1 MLDFKNFKKTHEDDK
16 VATLKHPDGHE
27 VKIAKAS
34 LSPDL
39 QKRLKKLP
47 LHQSDPEGPVEDPE
61 AKPEASSPA
70 PGVNIFVGGSQPMP
84 QAQAQDAAIA
94 KNSGAQNQMPVEQV
108 PQPEQ
113 PAPPQDLSSGQPAQP
128 GQPNL
133 SQYQQL
139 PEFALGEASAKG
151 SMDAAKQY
159 GSEVSAATNEFRKD
173 QAMSQLE
180 IHRDFDAKQ
189 KEIDAV
195 VKDIKDNHINPNH
208 YLESKNIGG
217 RITTALGLLLGGI
230 GAGFSHGPN
239 MALTFL
245 NSQIE
250 RDLEAQKDN
259 QSGKENLL
267 SALGQQFKNIQVR
280 DEMFR
285 AIRAQTLAS
294 ELQGLA
300 AKNNVS
306 MASPTYQKAL
316 ADLIGPARQTLMKA
330 SLLDMQGKVEGS
342 PGSQAPS
349 GPMNDQA
356 AQRYLQAARV
366 IDPKQAE
373 EFEKRYVP
381 NIGVAAVPLDPKDRE
396 FIQKNTE
403 LRDLYQQAQKIL
415 QKTPSY
421 GTMPFSGD
429 RAEAKSVQN
438 QMQLKMGELASLS
451 RFTPEE
457 NKIYQQTVPDL
468 TGTHFTHQDQSKMDA
483 MMRSMND
490 KLNTFYKQKGLGR
503 EASDADMIKVLSP
516 DGRSGDIPKVNL
528 SKALKLGYK
537 QVQ

>member
-1 MLDFKNFKKTHEDDK
+1 MLDFKNFKKVQEDDK

-27 VKIAKAS
+27 VKIAKGS

-47 LHQSDPEGPVEDPE
+47 LHQAEPTGPVADPE
-61 AKPEASSPA
+61 ADSSSDK
-70 PGVNIFVGGSQPMP
+70 GVNIFVGGSQPMP
-84 QAQAQDAAIA
+84 QAQAQDADIA
-94 KNSGAQNQMPVEQV
+94 KNAGAQNQMPMEQA
-108 PQPEQ
+108 PQPQQ
-113 PAPPQDLSSGQPAQP
+113 PAPSQGMSSGQPNTSA
-128 GQPNL
+128 
-133 SQYQQL
+133 YQQL

-151 SMDAAKQY
+151 AMNAAKQY
-159 GSEVSAATNEFRKD
+159 GSQVAAATDQFQKD
-173 QAMSQLE
+173 QAISNLQ
-180 IHRDFDAKQ
+180 IHQDFEAKQ
-189 KEIDAV
+189 KEMDAV

-208 YLESKNIGG
+208 YLESKSTGSK
-217 RITTALGLLLGGI
+217 ITTALGLLLGGI

-250 RDLEAQKDN
+250 RDLESQKAN

-267 SALGQQFKNIQVR
+267 SALGQQYKNIQVR

-285 AIRAQTLAS
+285 AIRAQTLAA

-306 MASPTYQKAL
+306 MASPMYQQAV
-316 ADLIGPARQTLMKA
+316 AGLIGPARQTLMKA

-342 PGSQAPS
+342 PGGQAQS

-381 NIGVAAVPLDPKDRE
+381 NVGVAAVPLDPKDRE

-403 LRDLYQQAQKIL
+403 LRDLYQQAQHIL

-421 GTMPFSGD
+421 GTMPFSGN

-503 EASDADMIKVLSP
+503 EASDSDMIKVLSP